1 MEKQYN
7 IMFCIKQY
15 YFVISY
21 LIVMRMFLSTFGLVS
36 IIVASSIV
44 FIGLVF
50 VIYKFVIEK
59 NNMRRQIAE
68 LDRRFEYLHA
78 LLIGQDAQYVRRLEI
93 IARTN
98 LIYIEIHTKFLKKFK
113 EVRDKHDAKAQSTIN
128 HLKDLRDEK
137 GLNAK
142 RLKEEII
149 DAKALI
155 DAFDRE
161 VNDLNSELLSVV
173 KPEED
178 CRQISLTHKERFRR
192 IKQEYFA
199 KQNNLSLVSESFEQT
214 FGLID
219 SLFDQFDKLV
229 ESANYDDANLML
241 PKIDKILD
249 EISND
254 MSKLPNLCTMVTTYI
269 PDKIS
274 SLENAFE
281 IMQRDHFPLEHLC
294 VKSAIREM
302 KDEVNVYT
310 TKIKRFDLKNVDEEL
325 NNIVSRIDEFIT
337 LFDDEKKARQE
348 FESNNESIYSMVTTI
363 ERRFIK
369 LCNTIPEVQKIY
381 VVNEVQQTNINNIH
395 NSINR
400 LGALKRSLDTY
411 IHSATKQPYS
421 MLVSKMRE
429 LKTAS
434 DEVIAS
440 MDDFMKYIA
449 SLKNDSE
456 EAFKHIY
463 EGFYKVKEI
472 ERTLRKIDIEK
483 IDAKY
488 HEVVE
493 QYYDYLKEVNVLL
506 KTKPIN
512 VEKINNDIVEMTKIE
527 NEYFGKGLIGSTYN
541 MMVLA
546 TNSIVYANR
555 DRGNFADINDLI
567 NQAENMYY
575 EGEFEQ
581 SYRVSGSSL
590 AKINNHHAKK

>member
-1 MEKQYN
+1 
-7 IMFCIKQY
+7 MFCIKQY

-161 VNDLNSELLSVV
+161 VNDLNSELLNVV

-463 EGFYKVKEI
+463 EGFYKVKDI

-493 QYYDYLKEVNVLL
+493 QYYEYLKEVNVLL

>member
-1 MEKQYN
+1 
-7 IMFCIKQY
+7 MFCIKQY

-59 NNMRRQIAE
+59 NNMRRQISE

-463 EGFYKVKEI
+463 EGFYKVKDI

-493 QYYDYLKEVNVLL
+493 QYYEYLKEVNVLL

>member
-1 MEKQYN
+1 
-7 IMFCIKQY
+7 MFCIKQY

-161 VNDLNSELLSVV
+161 VNDLNSELLNVV

-456 EAFKHIY
+456 EAFKRIY

-527 NEYFGKGLIGSTYN
+527 NKYFGKGLIGSTYN

>member
-1 MEKQYN
+1 
-7 IMFCIKQY
+7 MFCIKQY

-229 ESANYDDANLML
+229 ECANYDDANLML

-381 VVNEVQQTNINNIH
+381 VVNDVQQTNINNIH

-493 QYYDYLKEVNVLL
+493 QYYEYLKEVNVLL

>member
-1 MEKQYN
+1 
-7 IMFCIKQY
+7 
-15 YFVISY
+15 
-21 LIVMRMFLSTFGLVS
+21 MRMFLSTFGLVS

-229 ESANYDDANLML
+229 ECANYDDANLML

-381 VVNEVQQTNINNIH
+381 VVNDVQQTNINNIH

-456 EAFKHIY
+456 EAFKRIY

>member
-1 MEKQYN
+1 
-7 IMFCIKQY
+7 MFCIKQY

-229 ESANYDDANLML
+229 ECANYDDANLML

-381 VVNEVQQTNINNIH
+381 VVNDVQQTNINNIH

-456 EAFKHIY
+456 EAFKRIY

-488 HEVVE
+488 HEIVE
-493 QYYDYLKEVNVLL
+493 QYYEYLKEVNVLL

>member
-1 MEKQYN
+1 
-7 IMFCIKQY
+7 
-15 YFVISY
+15 
-21 LIVMRMFLSTFGLVS
+21 MRMFLSTFGLVS

-214 FGLID
+214 YGLVD
-219 SLFDQFDKLV
+219 SLFDHFDKLV
-229 ESANYDDANLML
+229 ECANYDDANLML

-456 EAFKHIY
+456 EAFKRIY

>member
-229 ESANYDDANLML
+229 ECANYDDANLML

-488 HEVVE
+488 HEIVE
-493 QYYDYLKEVNVLL
+493 QYYEYLKEVNVLL

>member
-1 MEKQYN
+1 
-7 IMFCIKQY
+7 
-15 YFVISY
+15 
-21 LIVMRMFLSTFGLVS
+21 
-36 IIVASSIV
+36 
-44 FIGLVF
+44 
-50 VIYKFVIEK
+50 
-59 NNMRRQIAE
+59 
-68 LDRRFEYLHA
+68 
-78 LLIGQDAQYVRRLEI
+78 
-93 IARTN
+93 
-98 LIYIEIHTKFLKKFK
+98 
-113 EVRDKHDAKAQSTIN
+113 
-128 HLKDLRDEK
+128 
-137 GLNAK
+137 
-142 RLKEEII
+142 
-149 DAKALI
+149 
-155 DAFDRE
+155 
-161 VNDLNSELLSVV
+161 
-173 KPEED
+173 
-178 CRQISLTHKERFRR
+178 
-192 IKQEYFA
+192 
-199 KQNNLSLVSESFEQT
+199 
-214 FGLID
+214 
-219 SLFDQFDKLV
+219 
-229 ESANYDDANLML
+229 ML

-337 LFDDEKKARQE
+337 FFDDEKKARQE

-463 EGFYKVKEI
+463 EGFYKVKDI

-488 HEVVE
+488 HEIVE
-493 QYYDYLKEVNVLL
+493 QYYEYLKEVNVLL
-506 KTKPIN
+506 KPKPIN

-527 NEYFGKGLIGSTYN
+527 NEYFGNGLIGSTYN

>member
-1 MEKQYN
+1 
-7 IMFCIKQY
+7 MFCIKQY

-161 VNDLNSELLSVV
+161 VNDLNSELLNVV

-199 KQNNLSLVSESFEQT
+199 KQNNLSLVSESFAQT

-229 ESANYDDANLML
+229 ECANYDDANLML

-381 VVNEVQQTNINNIH
+381 VVNDVQQTNINNIH

-456 EAFKHIY
+456 EAFKRIY

>member
-1 MEKQYN
+1 
-7 IMFCIKQY
+7 MFCIKQY

-161 VNDLNSELLSVV
+161 VNDLNSELLNVV

-381 VVNEVQQTNINNIH
+381 VVNDVQQTNINNIH

-456 EAFKHIY
+456 EAFKRIY

>member
-1 MEKQYN
+1 
-7 IMFCIKQY
+7 
-15 YFVISY
+15 
-21 LIVMRMFLSTFGLVS
+21 MRMFLSTFGLVS

-381 VVNEVQQTNINNIH
+381 VVNDVQQTNINNIH

-456 EAFKHIY
+456 EAFKRIY

>member
-1 MEKQYN
+1 
-7 IMFCIKQY
+7 MFCIKQY

-21 LIVMRMFLSTFGLVS
+21 LIVMRMLLSTFGLVS

-229 ESANYDDANLML
+229 ECANYDDANLML

-381 VVNEVQQTNINNIH
+381 VVNDVQQTNINNIH

-456 EAFKHIY
+456 EAFKRIY

>member
-1 MEKQYN
+1 
-7 IMFCIKQY
+7 
-15 YFVISY
+15 
-21 LIVMRMFLSTFGLVS
+21 MRMFLSTFGLVS

-229 ESANYDDANLML
+229 ECANYDDANLML

-381 VVNEVQQTNINNIH
+381 VVNDVQQTNINNIH

-429 LKTAS
+429 LKNAS

-456 EAFKHIY
+456 EAFKRIY

>member
-1 MEKQYN
+1 
-7 IMFCIKQY
+7 MFCIKQY

-463 EGFYKVKEI
+463 EGFYKVKDI

-493 QYYDYLKEVNVLL
+493 QYYEYLKEVNVLL

>member
-1 MEKQYN
+1 
-7 IMFCIKQY
+7 MFCIKQY

-229 ESANYDDANLML
+229 ECANYDDANLML

-381 VVNEVQQTNINNIH
+381 VVNDVQQTNINNIH

-456 EAFKHIY
+456 EAFKRIY

-493 QYYDYLKEVNVLL
+493 QYYEYLKEVNVLL

>member
-1 MEKQYN
+1 
-7 IMFCIKQY
+7 MFCIKQY

-161 VNDLNSELLSVV
+161 ANDLNSELLNVV

-229 ESANYDDANLML
+229 ECANYDDANLML

-488 HEVVE
+488 HEIVE
-493 QYYDYLKEVNVLL
+493 QYYEYLKEVNVLL

-575 EGEFEQ
+575 DGEFEQ

>member
-1 MEKQYN
+1 
-7 IMFCIKQY
+7 MFCIKQY

-229 ESANYDDANLML
+229 ECANYDDANLML

-381 VVNEVQQTNINNIH
+381 VVNDVQQTNINNIH

-456 EAFKHIY
+456 EAFKRIY

>member
-1 MEKQYN
+1 
-7 IMFCIKQY
+7 MFCIKQY

-21 LIVMRMFLSTFGLVS
+21 LIVMRMLLSTFGLVS

-381 VVNEVQQTNINNIH
+381 VVNDVQQTNINNIH

-456 EAFKHIY
+456 EAFKRIY

-493 QYYDYLKEVNVLL
+493 QYYEYLKEVNVLL

-512 VEKINNDIVEMTKIE
+512 VEKINNDIVEMAKIE

>member
-229 ESANYDDANLML
+229 ECANYDDANLML

-463 EGFYKVKEI
+463 EGFYKVKDI

-488 HEVVE
+488 HEIVE
-493 QYYDYLKEVNVLL
+493 QYYEYLKEVNVLL

-527 NEYFGKGLIGSTYN
+527 NEYFGNGLIGSTYN

>member
-1 MEKQYN
+1 
-7 IMFCIKQY
+7 MFCIKQY

-456 EAFKHIY
+456 EAFKRIY
-463 EGFYKVKEI
+463 EGFYKVKDI

>member
-1 MEKQYN
+1 
-7 IMFCIKQY
+7 MFCIKQY

-173 KPEED
+173 KPEVD

-229 ESANYDDANLML
+229 ECANYDDANLML

-381 VVNEVQQTNINNIH
+381 VVNDVQQTNINNIH

-456 EAFKHIY
+456 EAFKRIY

-512 VEKINNDIVEMTKIE
+512 VEKLNNDIVEMTKIE
-527 NEYFGKGLIGSTYN
+527 TEYFGNGLIGPTYN

>member
-1 MEKQYN
+1 
-7 IMFCIKQY
+7 MFCIKQY

-21 LIVMRMFLSTFGLVS
+21 LIVMRMILSTFGLVS

-229 ESANYDDANLML
+229 ECANYDDANLML

-463 EGFYKVKEI
+463 EGFYKVKDI

-488 HEVVE
+488 HEIVE
-493 QYYDYLKEVNVLL
+493 QYYEYLKEVNVLL

>member
-1 MEKQYN
+1 
-7 IMFCIKQY
+7 MFCIKQY

-44 FIGLVF
+44 FAGLVF

-229 ESANYDDANLML
+229 ECANYDDANLML

-381 VVNEVQQTNINNIH
+381 VVNDVQQTNINNIH

-493 QYYDYLKEVNVLL
+493 QYYEYLKEVNVLL

>member
-1 MEKQYN
+1 
-7 IMFCIKQY
+7 MFCIKQY

-229 ESANYDDANLML
+229 ECANYDDANLML

-493 QYYDYLKEVNVLL
+493 QYYEYLKEVNVLL

>member
-1 MEKQYN
+1 
-7 IMFCIKQY
+7 MFCIKQY

-161 VNDLNSELLSVV
+161 VNDLNSELLNVV

-229 ESANYDDANLML
+229 ECANYDDANLML

-463 EGFYKVKEI
+463 EGFYKVKDI

-488 HEVVE
+488 HEIVE
-493 QYYDYLKEVNVLL
+493 QYYEYLKEVNVLL

>member
-1 MEKQYN
+1 
-7 IMFCIKQY
+7 
-15 YFVISY
+15 
-21 LIVMRMFLSTFGLVS
+21 MRMFLSTFGLVS

-229 ESANYDDANLML
+229 ECANYDDANLML

-493 QYYDYLKEVNVLL
+493 QYYEYLKEVNVLL

>member
-1 MEKQYN
+1 
-7 IMFCIKQY
+7 
-15 YFVISY
+15 
-21 LIVMRMFLSTFGLVS
+21 
-36 IIVASSIV
+36 
-44 FIGLVF
+44 
-50 VIYKFVIEK
+50 
-59 NNMRRQIAE
+59 MRRQIAE

-161 VNDLNSELLSVV
+161 VNDLNSELLNVV

-229 ESANYDDANLML
+229 ECANYDDANLML

-381 VVNEVQQTNINNIH
+381 VVNDVQQTNINNIH

-456 EAFKHIY
+456 EAFKRIY

>member
-1 MEKQYN
+1 
-7 IMFCIKQY
+7 MFCIKQY

-161 VNDLNSELLSVV
+161 VNDLNSELLNVV

-229 ESANYDDANLML
+229 ECANYDDANLML

-381 VVNEVQQTNINNIH
+381 VVNDVQQTNINNIH

-456 EAFKHIY
+456 EAFKRIY

>member
-1 MEKQYN
+1 
-7 IMFCIKQY
+7 
-15 YFVISY
+15 
-21 LIVMRMFLSTFGLVS
+21 MRMFLSTFGLVS

-44 FIGLVF
+44 FAGLVF

-229 ESANYDDANLML
+229 ECANYDDANLML

-463 EGFYKVKEI
+463 EGFYKVKDI

-488 HEVVE
+488 HEIVE
-493 QYYDYLKEVNVLL
+493 QYYEYLKEVNVLL

>member
-1 MEKQYN
+1 
-7 IMFCIKQY
+7 MFCIKQY

-59 NNMRRQIAE
+59 NNMRRQISE

-463 EGFYKVKEI
+463 EGFYKVKDI

-493 QYYDYLKEVNVLL
+493 QYYEYLKEVNVLL

-546 TNSIVYANR
+546 TNSIVYANI

>member
-1 MEKQYN
+1 
-7 IMFCIKQY
+7 MFCIKQY

-78 LLIGQDAQYVRRLEI
+78 LLIGQDVQYVRRLEI

-229 ESANYDDANLML
+229 ECANYDDANLML

-381 VVNEVQQTNINNIH
+381 VVNDVQQTNINNIH

-456 EAFKHIY
+456 EAFKRIY

>member
-1 MEKQYN
+1 
-7 IMFCIKQY
+7 MFCIKQY

-161 VNDLNSELLSVV
+161 VNDLNSELLNVV

-229 ESANYDDANLML
+229 ECANYDDANLML

-381 VVNEVQQTNINNIH
+381 VVNDVQQTNINNIH

-456 EAFKHIY
+456 EAFKRIY

-493 QYYDYLKEVNVLL
+493 QYYEYLKEVNVLL

>member
-1 MEKQYN
+1 
-7 IMFCIKQY
+7 MFCIKQY

-161 VNDLNSELLSVV
+161 VNDLNSELLNVV

-229 ESANYDDANLML
+229 ECANYDDANLML

-463 EGFYKVKEI
+463 DGFYKVKEI

-493 QYYDYLKEVNVLL
+493 QYYEYLKEVNVLL

>member
-1 MEKQYN
+1 
-7 IMFCIKQY
+7 MFCIKQY

-161 VNDLNSELLSVV
+161 VNDLNSELLNVV

-229 ESANYDDANLML
+229 ECANYDDANLML

-456 EAFKHIY
+456 EAFKRIY

>member
-1 MEKQYN
+1 
-7 IMFCIKQY
+7 MFCIKQY

-229 ESANYDDANLML
+229 ECANYDDANLML

-381 VVNEVQQTNINNIH
+381 VVNDVQQTNINNIH

-449 SLKNDSE
+449 SVKNDSE
-456 EAFKHIY
+456 EAFKRIY

>member
-44 FIGLVF
+44 FAGLVF

-229 ESANYDDANLML
+229 ECANYDDANLML

-463 EGFYKVKEI
+463 EGFYKVKDI

-493 QYYDYLKEVNVLL
+493 QYYEYLKEVNVLL

>member
-1 MEKQYN
+1 
-7 IMFCIKQY
+7 MFCIKQY

-229 ESANYDDANLML
+229 ECANYDDANLML

-493 QYYDYLKEVNVLL
+493 QYYEYLKEVNVLL

-567 NQAENMYY
+567 NQSENMYY

>member
-1 MEKQYN
+1 
-7 IMFCIKQY
+7 MFCIKQY

-229 ESANYDDANLML
+229 ECANYDDANLML

-463 EGFYKVKEI
+463 DGFYKVKEI

-493 QYYDYLKEVNVLL
+493 QYYEYLKEVNVLL

>member
-229 ESANYDDANLML
+229 ECANYDDANLML

-381 VVNEVQQTNINNIH
+381 VVNDVQQTNINNIH

-456 EAFKHIY
+456 EAFKHVY

-493 QYYDYLKEVNVLL
+493 RYYDYLKEVNVLL